1 MVPRMEFGIVLPQVQ
16 GATWDNALS
25 TAKYAE
31 EAGFDSLWVID
42 HVYGFP
48 PQAGIL
54 EAWTMLAGL
63 APVTS
68 RVGLGAQVFCQSFRS
83 PALMAKM
90 ATTLQLMTAGRLHFL
105 IGAGWFQDEYEA
117 FGWEFP
123 PPGVRVGQLRDTV
136 KILKGMW
143 NSGSEPF
150 TYEGRHYSVS
160 SVLNIPAPEP
170 PIRLGIGGSGDRVLD
185 LVAAE
190 ADEWN
195 CSASNLPV
203 YEERKRVL
211 EDRLAHYGRDVR
223 RTLQLVF
230 SPGDR
235 QAPAAL
241 QMFNPHLGLTGSI
254 DQMVARVSEL
264 EALGVSGVFGMPAG
278 RRAIDA
284 MAEALPALRK
294 GAG

>member
-170 PIRLGIGGSGDRVLD
+170 PVFPSVAISAPTVSM
-185 LVAAE
+185 LVMV
-190 ADEWN
+190 
-195 CSASNLPV
+195 SPT
-203 YEERKRVL
+203 
-211 EDRLAHYGRDVR
+211 AHYGRDVR